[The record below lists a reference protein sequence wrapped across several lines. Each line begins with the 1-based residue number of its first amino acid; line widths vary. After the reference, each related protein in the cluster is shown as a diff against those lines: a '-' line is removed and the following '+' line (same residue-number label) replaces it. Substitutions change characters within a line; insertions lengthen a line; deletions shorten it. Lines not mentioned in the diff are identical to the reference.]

1 MPSSPISVLHG
12 TLVTDDT
19 PLTPVTD
26 SQRLGLL
33 AALAGVAD
41 PRDPRGVRYPLTGM
55 LAVAVMAVCTGT
67 VTFAGMADR
76 VRTLDEKDLR
86 ALGLTRA
93 PVCSTLWRLLC
104 RVDPITLGQ
113 ALTRWLLQRDTP
125 DPAREDP
132 GRVGAGRRLRVVSI
146 DGKLAR
152 GTCRGGGAKTLLL
165 SAFDTLGGMV
175 LARAVM
181 ATKGGETALF
191 QTVISQSCAL
201 LAGVGQKVL
210 FVADA
215 QQTQRANLTDVTELG
230 AHLLV
235 PVKRNQPSVY
245 AKVKNLPWAKIPVGD
260 TTRDVGHGRK
270 ETRTV
275 KAVTVATPGGLGIG
289 FETAVRAV
297 RITRTRTLAG
307 STTRETAY
315 LITTLPAEDADP
327 GDLNVYARLEWH
339 IENRLHYVK
348 DVTLR
353 EDEQRART
361 GNGPAVYSV
370 LREAA
375 IGFHRQAGHTNT
387 AQAIRASVQ
396 PTPALITALTST

>member
-1 MPSSPISVLHG
+1 M
-12 TLVTDDT
+12 
-19 PLTPVTD
+19 
-26 SQRLGLL
+26 R
-33 AALAGVAD
+33 
-41 PRDPRGVRYPLTGM
+41 
-55 LAVAVMAVCTGT
+55 
-67 VTFAGMADR
+67 F
-76 VRTLDEKDLR
+76 
-86 ALGLTRA
+86 
-93 PVCSTLWRLLC
+93 W
-104 RVDPITLGQ
+104 
-113 ALTRWLLQRDTP
+113 
-125 DPAREDP
+125 P
-132 GRVGAGRRLRVVSI
+132 GS
-146 DGKLAR
+146 
-152 GTCRGGGAKTLLL
+152 
-165 SAFDTLGGMV
+165 
-175 LARAVM
+175 
-181 ATKGGETALF
+181 GE
-191 QTVISQSCAL
+191 
-201 LAGVGQKVL
+201 KVL

-215 QQTQRANLTDVTELG
+215 QQTQRANLTDIAELG

-245 AKVKNLPWAKIPVGD
+245 AKVKNLPWAKIPVGN

-275 KAVTVATPGGLGIG
+275 KAVTVDTPGGLGTG

-297 RITRTRTLAG
+297 RITRTRTITG
-307 STTRETAY
+307 KTTRETAY
-315 LITTLPAEDADP
+315 LITTLPAEEADP

-375 IGFHRQAGHTNT
+375 IGFHRLAGHTNT
-387 AQAIRASVQ
+387 AHAIRASVQ